1 MADTSKFWNRVQ
13 EECRTVATR
22 TRARA
27 KRAVRQGVLQ
37 VDLVSLRRD
46 RGRALADLGERVLR
60 LWSEGGLASL
70 EGDAEARR
78 LKALV
83 ESIESG
89 ITAREAEAAEL
100 RQPPAELRQP
110 PAEPA
115 PVPPVEQEVV
125 EPK

>member
-1 MADTSKFWNRVQ
+1 MADTRKFWNRVQ

-22 TRARA
+22 TGVRA

-46 RGRALADLGERVLR
+46 RGRALADLGERLLRLWAEARVSSVEQDAEVLR
-60 LWSEGGLASL
+60 LKGVV
-70 EGDAEARR
+70 EA
-78 LKALV
+78 
-83 ESIESG
+83 IEKD
-89 ITAREAEAAEL
+89 IAAKEAEAAEL
-100 RQPPAELRQP
+100 RRP

-115 PVPPVEQEVV
+115 PAAATEVEVV